1 MMMINHEEAQKTQEA
16 QRGKLM
22 VNSAGRKRRV
32 RSCAFC
38 ASLWLMFVAV
48 ALGPSTARASQTEV
62 RSTVQSVFEQLKS
75 QNYSALYDLLPV
87 SARSRMSRERFVGAL
102 QRAQGFYQLDRM
114 DIGAIKVAGN
124 MAVVDTVL
132 FGRIVN
138 PVQAEGKIVAQQY
151 LVRED
156 GKWRV
161 ATGDQSTIKKFLA
174 ANPAFGKGFKIR
186 EPRIYIKQ
194 GDKWVEFSVPRAAPR
209 KQA

>member
-1 MMMINHEEAQKTQEA
+1 MKKT
-16 QRGKLM
+16 L
-22 VNSAGRKRRV
+22 S
-32 RSCAFC
+32 
-38 ASLWLMFVAV
+38 FVVLIVLFALTPAV
-48 ALGPSTARASQTEV
+48 GEASQTEV
-62 RSTVQSVFEQLKS
+62 RSTVQSVFQQLKS

-114 DIGAIKVAGN
+114 DIGTIKLAGN
-124 MAVVDTVL
+124 LAVVDTVL
-132 FGRIVN
+132 YGRIVS
-138 PVQAEGKIVAQQY
+138 PIQAEGKIVAQQY

-174 ANPAFGKGFKIR
+174 SNPAFGKGFKIR

-194 GDKWVEFSVPRAAPR
+194 GDKWVEFNVPRAAPR